1 MKLFFRNISK
11 NTTVTK
17 NLIILHGLFG
27 SGDNWLTIAR
37 RFSENFN
44 IYLPDLRNH
53 GQSPHNNIHDY
64 DSMAE
69 DLHEF
74 FIDNKIER
82 ASLIGHSMG
91 GKASM
96 KFAFEYPEMVEK
108 LIVVDIA
115 PREYQTSNKYIV
127 EMLLKIDLKMIKTR
141 EQADELLSQKIANKP
156 IRQFILKNLF
166 RNDDMSF
173 SWKLNLK
180 ALSENLSSMG
190 GFNNGNKFEK
200 ETLFIR
206 GENSNYIKDSDY
218 KLIYDT
224 FPKGKIETIENAGH
238 WLHTENPERTYHIIK
253 DFL

>member
-37 RFSENFN
+37 RFSESFN

-53 GQSPHNNIHDY
+53 GQSPHSNIHDY

-74 FIDNKIER
+74 FIDNKIET

-115 PREYQTSNKYIV
+115 PREYQTSNKFIV
-127 EMLLKIDLKMIKTR
+127 EMLLKID
-141 EQADELLSQKIANKP
+141 EYCSLL
-156 IRQFILKNLF
+156 R
-166 RNDDMSF
+166 
-173 SWKLNLK
+173 KLYL
-180 ALSENLSSMG
+180 
-190 GFNNGNKFEK
+190 
-200 ETLFIR
+200 
-206 GENSNYIKDSDY
+206 
-218 KLIYDT
+218 
-224 FPKGKIETIENAGH
+224 
-238 WLHTENPERTYHIIK
+238 
-253 DFL
+253 